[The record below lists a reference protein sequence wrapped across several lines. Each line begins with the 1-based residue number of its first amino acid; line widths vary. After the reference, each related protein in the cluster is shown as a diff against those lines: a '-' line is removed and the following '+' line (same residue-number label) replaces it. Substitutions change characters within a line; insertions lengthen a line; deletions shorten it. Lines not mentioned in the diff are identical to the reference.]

1 MAPTKKTNLLFLII
15 LFISFTNCEK
25 IERNCK
31 DFHSGDFYTETS
43 VNGIT
48 YKSTFSRNSSNIQ
61 IEEFDGK
68 IDSSYVRWVN
78 DCEMILSP
86 INPKSHNEKKNILIK
101 ILTTTDSSYT
111 YEYSFLGNSEKLKAE
126 AIKIKNHLEQL
137 RF

>member
-1 MAPTKKTNLLFLII
+1 MVLIKKTNPLLLII

-31 DFHSGDFYTETS
+31 DFHSGNFYTETS

-48 YKSTFSRNSSNIQ
+48 YKSTFSRNTSNIQ
-61 IEEFDGK
+61 IEEFEGK
-68 IDSSYVRWVN
+68 IDSSSVRWVN

-86 INPKSHNEKKNILIK
+86 INPRSLDEKKNILIK

-126 AIKIKNHLEQL
+126 AIRIK
-137 RF
+137 